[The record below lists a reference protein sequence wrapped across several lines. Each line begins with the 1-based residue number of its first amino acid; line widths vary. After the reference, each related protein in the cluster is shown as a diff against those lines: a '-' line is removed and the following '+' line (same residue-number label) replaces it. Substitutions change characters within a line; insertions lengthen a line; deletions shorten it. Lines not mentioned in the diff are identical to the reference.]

1 MTQTMGPAEF
11 DAAELGLMQ
20 ELAKCEAELDQVIA
34 AAHRQA
40 GDTRSYSGWGRN
52 RVVSWQLTDDEAIQ
66 RSGAAERVANASY
79 RISSFRTHIDD
90 MEAVYRAAPWTR
102 WYPCL
107 NADGHIHSDDRAC
120 PTLHRNSQQTLMGWE
135 TRLSG
140 QPVEVVIAD
149 LGPRLCSVCFP
160 GAPAE
165 HCQSLSDITRAD
177 RDAARA
183 AKNAA
188 RDAALAVK
196 NLTGPFITHDGD
208 RITTVAALKAV
219 VRKPAETVV
228 EIEYYKTSED
238 ASEAYKDMPE
248 RLAEYIARAE
258 ARLEGEKA
266 DMNRA
271 CEILA
276 AREAA
281 APGSGWSQADID
293 KAVAAAVKRTRK
305 AYFG

>member
-1 MTQTMGPAEF
+1 MTQTTTPAEF
-11 DAAELGLMQ
+11 DAIELGLMQ
-20 ELAKCEAELDQVIA
+20 ELARCEAELDQFIA
-34 AAHRQA
+34 AAHRRA
-40 GDTRSYSGWGRN
+40 GDTRTGSGWGRN

-66 RSGAAERVANASY
+66 QAGAAEQVASAGY
-79 RISSFRTHIDD
+79 RISSFRARIED

-107 NADGHIHSDDRAC
+107 NTDGHIHSDDRAC
-120 PTLHRNSQQTLMGWE
+120 PTLHRNGQQTPMGWE

-160 GAPAE
+160 AAPAE
-165 HCQSLSDITRAD
+165 HCQSLSDITRAE
-177 RDAARA
+177 REATRS

-196 NLTGPFITHDGD
+196 NLAEPFKTSDGE

-219 VRKPAETVV
+219 VRKPAETAV
-228 EIEYYKTSED
+228 EIEWYETSVR
-238 ASEAYKDMPE
+238 AREAWKDMPE
-248 RLAEYIARAE
+248 RLAKYIARTKERLPGEQADAE
-258 ARLEGEKA
+258 AA
-266 DMNRA
+266 VA
-271 CEILA
+271 ILT

-281 APGSGWSQADID
+281 APGSGWTQEEAG
-293 KAVAAAVKRTRK
+293 KAVASATRRASK